1 MLDLD
6 SDFGLVVKKH
16 LEEEYFVWLTTVD
29 SKGTPQPR
37 PVWFIWDS
45 DSFLIFSKPDA
56 YKIKHLENNP
66 RVALNF
72 NTQDKAGEEHL
83 IVFVG
88 DASFDKNVA
97 PAHEVPAYLEK
108 YQSGFEDLNLT
119 PENFSKEYSVA
130 LRIKPTQVRG
140 WE

>member
-1 MLDLD
+1 M
-6 SDFGLVVKKH
+6 
-16 LEEEYFVWLTTVD
+16 WLTTVD

-37 PVWFIWDS
+37 PVWFIWED

-56 YKIKHLENNP
+56 HKVRHLENNP

-72 NTQDKAGEEHL
+72 NTKDSAGEEHL

-88 DASFDKNVA
+88 EASFDKNTA
-97 PAHEVPAYLEK
+97 PAHEVTAYFEK
-108 YQSGFEDLNLT
+108 YRAGFEDLKLT
-119 PENFSKEYSVA
+119 PEDFSKEYSAAV
-130 LRIKPTQVRG
+130 RIKPTQVRG